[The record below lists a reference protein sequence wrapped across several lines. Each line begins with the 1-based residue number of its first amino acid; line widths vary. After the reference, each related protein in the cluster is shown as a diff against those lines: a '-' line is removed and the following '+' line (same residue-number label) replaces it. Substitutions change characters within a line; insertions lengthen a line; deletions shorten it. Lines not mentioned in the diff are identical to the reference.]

1 MEYMTTSQA
10 AIEWDV
16 SRRRVSRLCADGR
29 IKGASQIGN
38 RWLVPIDTLKPDDR
52 RGKTGSDSVFIPCTE
67 EKNTDWISF
76 INSALTLPDE
86 SKYSAVDLFA
96 GCGGLSLGFEAAG
109 IKTIGYEM
117 VGDCCDT
124 YMHNL
129 KTECHKKMIDESTEY
144 PATKILIGGPP
155 CQPFSRFGKQL
166 GQADSRNGFPAF
178 ISAVRRYK
186 PEIWVFENVKGL
198 PESMPDYYESVL
210 NELISLGYEVESH
223 IVKMVQ
229 YGVPQNRE
237 RMVVVGHHGGFVF
250 PIGNSRKITAGEA
263 LGNLAYEIPKDAMFL
278 TKSQDE
284 YIARYEAASKCV
296 NPRDLH
302 LDKPART
309 LTCRNL
315 AGATSDMHRIR
326 LSDGRRRR
334 ITVREAARLQSFP
347 DWYEFSG
354 TMESQ
359 FTQIGNAVPP
369 LFAYQLANS
378 IIDYMDKKGAK

>member
-1 MEYMTTSQA
+1 
-10 AIEWDV
+10 
-16 SRRRVSRLCADGR
+16 
-29 IKGASQIGN
+29 
-38 RWLVPIDTLKPDDR
+38 
-52 RGKTGSDSVFIPCTE
+52 
-67 EKNTDWISF
+67 
-76 INSALTLPDE
+76 
-86 SKYSAVDLFA
+86 
-96 GCGGLSLGFEAAG
+96 
-109 IKTIGYEM
+109 
-117 VGDCCDT
+117 
-124 YMHNL
+124 
-129 KTECHKKMIDESTEY
+129 
-144 PATKILIGGPP
+144 
-155 CQPFSRFGKQL
+155 
-166 GQADSRNGFPAF
+166 
-178 ISAVRRYK
+178 
-186 PEIWVFENVKGL
+186 
-198 PESMPDYYESVL
+198 
-210 NELISLGYEVESH
+210 
-223 IVKMVQ
+223 
-229 YGVPQNRE
+229 
-237 RMVVVGHHGGFVF
+237 
-250 PIGNSRKITAGEA
+250 EA

-378 IIDYMDKKGAK
+378 IIDYMDKRRDK

>member
-1 MEYMTTSQA
+1 MNTSEHVAVPFEEGMDWLTELHTTLSL
-10 AIEWDV
+10 
-16 SRRRVSRLCADGR
+16 S
-29 IKGASQIGN
+29 
-38 RWLVPIDTLKPDDR
+38 
-52 RGKTGSDSVFIPCTE
+52 E
-67 EKNTDWISF
+67 EKKYT
-76 INSALTLPDE
+76 AL
-86 SKYSAVDLFA
+86 DLFA

-109 IKTIGYEM
+109 IRTIGYEM
-117 VGDCCDT
+117 TGDCCAT
-124 YMHNL
+124 YRNNL
-129 KTECHKKMIDESTEY
+129 HSECYQTVIDERTEF
-144 PATKILIGGPP
+144 PAASILIGGPP

-178 ISAVRRYK
+178 VSAVRRIR
-186 PEIWVFENVKGL
+186 PDIWIFENVKGL
-198 PESMPDYYESVL
+198 PESMHDYYESVL
-210 NELISLGYEVESH
+210 EELRGLGYEVEAH
-223 IVKMVQ
+223 EVKMVR
-229 YGVPQNRE
+229 YGIPQTRE
-237 RMVVVGHHGGFVF
+237 RLVVVGHHGGFSF
-250 PIGNSRKITAGEA
+250 PQEQPRRVTAGEA
-263 LGNLAYEIPKDAMFL
+263 LGNLADQIPKDAMFL

-347 DWYEFSG
+347 DWFEFSG
-354 TMESQ
+354 SMESQ

-369 LFAYQLANS
+369 LFAYQLARA
-378 IIDYMDKKGAK
+378 IVEYMDMRTNDMRPLSTGSH

>member
-1 MEYMTTSQA
+1 MDFMTTSQA

-29 IKGASQIGN
+29 IKGATQIGN
-38 RWLVPIDTLKPDDR
+38 RWLVPIDTLKPDDQ
-52 RGKTGSDSVFIPCTE
+52 RGKVTNDTAVTPKTE
-67 EKNTDWISF
+67 ENNTDWISF
-76 INSALTLPDE
+76 INSTLTLPKE
-86 SKYSAVDLFA
+86 SKYTAVDLFA

-124 YMHNL
+124 YMQNL
-129 KTECHKKMIDESTEY
+129 KTKCHKEMIDESTEY
-144 PATKILIGGPP
+144 PSTKILIGGPP

-178 ISAVRRYK
+178 ISAVRRYN

-198 PESMPDYYESVL
+198 PESMPDYFESVL
-210 NELISLGYEVESH
+210 SELKSLGYEVESH
-223 IVKMVQ
+223 VVKMVK
-229 YGVPQNRE
+229 YGVPQTRE

-250 PIGNSRKITAGEA
+250 PKGDSRKVTAGEA

-378 IIDYMDKKGAK
+378 IIDYMDKRRDK